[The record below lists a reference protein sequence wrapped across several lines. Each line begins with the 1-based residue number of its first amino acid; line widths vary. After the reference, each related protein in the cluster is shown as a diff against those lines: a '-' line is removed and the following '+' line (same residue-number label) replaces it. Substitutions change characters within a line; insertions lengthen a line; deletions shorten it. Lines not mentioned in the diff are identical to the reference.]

1 MAKDPAATPSS
12 SKNKKLWL
20 RGEVGKT
27 IRWLPGIQV
36 VRDYRL
42 IWLQQDLVAGVVLAM
57 VLIPV
62 GIAYAVASGLPGIN
76 GLYATIVPLLVYALC
91 GPSRILVLGPDS
103 SLAAVILAVA
113 LPQSAG
119 DPSRAIALAG
129 AMAVVSGAVCLAAGL
144 ARLGFITEL
153 LSKPIRYGYMNGIA
167 LTVLISQL
175 PKLLGFSIDSDGLPR
190 NLVSIANRVATG
202 SVNPTALALGAGTL
216 IAVWLFRLAGGRF
229 GILMAVAGATAIT
242 SVLGLE
248 QSAGISVL
256 GPLPQGLPSFQMP
269 WITAA
274 DFSMVLSGG
283 ITVALI
289 SFADTSVLSRAY
301 AMRLRTYVDP
311 NQELV
316 GLGAANLA
324 AGFFHGFPISS
335 SASRTPVAE
344 ASGARTQLANVFG
357 AATVALLI
365 VMSPN
370 LLKNLPISAL
380 AAVVIAS
387 VVGLIEVRGLVRI
400 YRMQKWEFWLSML
413 CFSGVAVLGVVEG
426 IALAVIAAITQ
437 FLWDAWRPHYA
448 ILGRVDGMKGYHDIG
463 RYPEARRIPGLVLFR
478 WDAPLFF
485 ANAESFEDCVM
496 AATVNSPS
504 PVKWVIVA
512 AEPITNIDV
521 TAADAVLQIKRRLE
535 GSGVSLLFAELK
547 DPVKDKLKRYGLFQ
561 EFGEHAF
568 FPTIGAAVGAY
579 LRANGVDW
587 TDWEDTVS

>member
-1 MAKDPAATPSS
+1 
-12 SKNKKLWL
+12 
-20 RGEVGKT
+20 
-27 IRWLPGIQV
+27 
-36 VRDYRL
+36 
-42 IWLQQDLVAGVVLAM
+42 M

-175 PKLLGFSIDSDGLPR
+175 PKLLGFSIDSDGLLR

-202 SVNPTALALGAGTL
+202 SVNPTALVLGVGTL
-216 IAVWLFRLAGGRF
+216 IAVWGSRLAGSRF
-229 GILMAVAGATAIT
+229 GILIAVAGATAIT

-256 GPLPQGLPSFQMP
+256 GPLPRGLPSFQMP
-269 WITAA
+269 WITPA

-301 AMRLRTYVDP
+301 SVRLRSYVDP

-344 ASGARTQLANVFG
+344 ASGARTQLASVVG
-357 AATVALLI
+357 ATIVALLI
-365 VMSPN
+365 VIAPN

-387 VVGLIEVRGLVRI
+387 VVGLIEVRGLSRI
-400 YRMQKWEFWLSML
+400 YRMQKWEFLLSML

-426 IALAVIAAITQ
+426 IALAVIVAVTQ

-496 AATVNSPS
+496 AATANSPS

-512 AEPITNIDV
+512 AEPMTNIDV
-521 TAADAVLQIKRRLE
+521 TAADAVLQLKRRLE
-535 GSGVSLLFAELK
+535 ASGVSLRFAELK

-561 EFGEHAF
+561 EFGEQAF
-568 FPTIGAAVGAY
+568 FPTVGASVGAY
-579 LRANGVDW
+579 LQANGVDW